1 MLMQLKTIQ
10 TKLETATVDEI
21 QTILNFKVE
30 AVGANQTADY
40 IGRAVENIESSV
52 DRIDD
57 AIKELQAIKKDMQSQ
72 SEVIKIGAARWLSEC
87 GIDKLQ
93 GDRISSISVSDKKES
108 IKLIVEDEDNVINA
122 GYFKTVID
130 SVALKNALVS
140 GVDIDGVKLE
150 IVHNE
155 PSLRINK
162 RKAK

>member
-1 MLMQLKTIQ
+1 MQLKTIQ
-10 TKLETATVDEI
+10 TKLETASVDEI
-21 QTILNFKVE
+21 QAILDRKVE

-108 IKLIVEDEDNVINA
+108 IKLIVEDEDAVVNA

-130 SVALKNALVS
+130 SVALKNALLS
-140 GVDIDGVKLE
+140 GANIDGANLE
-150 IVHNE
+150 ITYNE
-155 PSLRINK
+155 PSLRVNK

>member
-1 MLMQLKTIQ
+1 MQLRTIQ
-10 TKLETATVDEI
+10 TKLETASVDEI

-40 IGRAVENIESSV
+40 IGRAVDNIDNGINRVEE
-52 DRIDD
+52 
-57 AIKELQAIKKDMQSQ
+57 AIRELQAIKKDMHSQ
-72 SEVIKIGAARWLSEC
+72 SEVIKIGAAKWLSEC

-108 IKLIVEDEDNVINA
+108 IKLIVEDEDAVINA
-122 GYFKTVID
+122 GYFKTVMD
-130 SVALKNALVS
+130 SVALKNALIS

-150 IVHNE
+150 LIHNE

>member
-1 MLMQLKTIQ
+1 MQLKTIQ
-10 TKLETATVDEI
+10 TKLEAASIDEI
-21 QTILNFKVE
+21 IPILDRKVE
-30 AVGANQTADY
+30 KVGANQTADY
-40 IGRAVENIESSV
+40 IGRAIENIESGI

-72 SEVIKIGAARWLSEC
+72 SEVIKIGAAKWLLEC

-108 IKLIVEDEDNVINA
+108 IKLIVEDEDAVINA
-122 GYFKTVID
+122 GYFKTVMD

-140 GVDIDGVKLE
+140 GVDIDGAKLE
-150 IVHNE
+150 IVYNE
-155 PSLRINK
+155 PSLRVNK